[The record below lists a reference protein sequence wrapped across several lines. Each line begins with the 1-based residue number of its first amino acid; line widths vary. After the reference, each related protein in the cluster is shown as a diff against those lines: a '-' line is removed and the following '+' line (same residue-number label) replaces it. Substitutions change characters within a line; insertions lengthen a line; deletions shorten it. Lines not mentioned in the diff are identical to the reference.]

1 MTALAAIF
9 ATVWQKHWGS
19 ILIVAGVIAVASVIY
34 LKGRSDASA
43 EAEEAARTAVFD
55 QIKERYQTDDQVQ
68 RMSDAE
74 LCRSIGGKLQ
84 DGRCL

>member
-1 MTALAAIF
+1 MIAVLSLF
-9 ATVWQKHWGS
+9 WSKNWGS
-19 ILIVAGVIAVASVIY
+19 ILVIAGILVVASAVYI
-34 LKGRSDASA
+34 KGRSDASS

-55 QIKERYQTDDQVQ
+55 QIKERYQTDGQVQ

>member
-1 MTALAAIF
+1 MTALLAL
-9 ATVWQKHWGS
+9 VWQKNWGT
-19 ILIVAGVIAVASVIY
+19 ILIVIGVLIVVSAIY
-34 LKGRSDASA
+34 LKGRSD
-43 EAEEAARTAVFD
+43 EAGIKEEAARTAVFD
-55 QIKERYQTDDQVQ
+55 QIKERYGTDGQVQ